1 MSQELINLIQQAAR
15 LFPEEQLQLIA
26 HLTQTLSHYDIQP
39 KPRHNVMEFSGSIP
53 NLLNGM
59 DAQEYVTQ
67 MRRGEFPDLKIA
79 DQSQHPA

>member
-1 MSQELINLIQQAAR
+1 MSQELTNLMQQAAQ
-15 LFPEEQLQLIA
+15 LSPQEQLQLIA

-39 KPRHNVMEFSGSIP
+39 NSQYNVMEFSSSIP

-79 DQSQHPA
+79 AQSQHPA

>member
-1 MSQELINLIQQAAR
+1 MSQALINLMQQAAQ
-15 LFPEEQLQLIA
+15 LSPQEQLQLIA

-39 KPRHNVMEFSGSIP
+39 NPRHNVMEFGGSIP

-67 MRRGEFPDLKIA
+67 MRRGEFLDLKIA
-79 DQSQHPA
+79 AQSQYPA